1 MRNLFPILLGL
12 AFLLSAITSCTEPTT
27 STIVDKAAATT
38 ELSTLVAAI
47 NAAGLGETLSGEGP
61 FTVFAPTNAAFEALP
76 EGLLETLLK
85 PESKELLT
93 SVLTYHVV
101 SGKVKAADL
110 TSGQTTATVQGENVT
125 FDLSSGAKVNDANIT
140 TTDIEVTNGVIHLID
155 KVILPPT
162 VVAAMQKKNIVEL
175 AVFTDVL
182 STLVA
187 ALQAAG
193 LVETLSGEVPFTVF
207 APTNDAFAA
216 LPAGTVENLLKP
228 ENKNQLISILTYH
241 VVPGKIMSTDLKNG
255 QKAATVQGS
264 EIMVDLTNGAKIND
278 ATVIMADIDASN
290 GVVHVIDKVILP
302 AAPKKK

>member
-1 MRNLFPILLGL
+1 MKNLFSILLGL

-27 STIVDKAAATT
+27 TNIVEKAAATP

-85 PESKELLT
+85 PESKGLLT
-93 SVLTYHVV
+93 SILTYHVV
-101 SGKVKAADL
+101 SGSVKAGDL
-110 TSGQTTATVQGENVT
+110 TSGQTVATVQSENVA

-140 TTDIEVTNGVIHLID
+140 TTDIEVSNGVIHLID
-155 KVILPPT
+155 KVILPPS
-162 VVAAMQKKNIVEL
+162 VVAAMQKKNIIEL
-175 AVFTDVL
+175 AVGTDVL

-187 ALQAAG
+187 AVQAAG
-193 LVETLSGEVPFTVF
+193 LVETLSGEGPFTVF

-241 VVPGKIMSTDLKNG
+241 VVAGKIMSTDLKNG

-302 AAPKKK
+302 SAPKK